1 MVDDL
6 ELIQKLEKLGVDGA
20 NYEIHSSKNFVILM
34 FYVKRF
40 HTTFKYSVYINRSR
54 ITNDNI
60 VNLRKEVIE
69 ELCNKIENNQYF

>member
-1 MVDDL
+1 MIDDL

-60 VNLRKEVIE
+60 VNLRQEIIE
-69 ELCNKIENNQYF
+69 ELIYKIKNEKFD

>member
-1 MVDDL
+1 MIDDL
-6 ELIQKLEKLGVDGA
+6 ELIQKLEKLGVEGA

-34 FYVKRF
+34 FYIKRF
-40 HTTFKYSVYINRSR
+40 NTTFKYSIYINRSR

-60 VNLRKEVIE
+60 VNLRNEVIE